1 MIIQKIEIG
10 SFGKLENTVLNLSGG
25 VNIIRGANESG
36 KSTICNF
43 IKFVFYGLPQ
53 KPADKMLYISWR
65 TSCCRGAITFVNDDG
80 NVYRAEREVICN
92 RSGDK
97 TTFSERVAVFNVVT
111 GELCFK
117 NQSPG
122 DVFFGVP
129 ENVFD
134 STVYIRQLVGTKTGD
149 KALCESA
156 ENILFSGDEGI
167 NTKKALKKLDDVR
180 VYLLHKNKKGGKI
193 YETAEESRKLAERL
207 DAAQKTGEEIIYLEG
222 TARQLGEKHAL
233 ASEQADKLR
242 AELEEYEAYLIKK
255 AYLRYKEQLIEQK
268 EIKQKIEELRSAE
281 NFFSAPVYTEEYI
294 SNLEKSKSALEMADA
309 RLKEAKKRYDAA
321 NKRVYDMKEKI
332 EVFERFGRKDNSR
345 DAFIDEAH
353 DLNAETR
360 KKSILGKTLLVAAI
374 FFAALLV
381 TFTVI
386 ALASTAAFAKPAVI
400 ISAVMG
406 LGTLIGSF
414 VVSVKN
420 KEPRSRLKQICN
432 TFGCQSYDELIELVK
447 AASNDEAVMTYIT
460 DERDAA
466 SDAFKEASD
475 ELDKINSRICSELES
490 ANFVININTAA
501 SIDEALKI
509 CREQKRE
516 LENLE
521 IKNSEI
527 DKKLDDTETIFRSY
541 DDEFIENACKRQ
553 YDEAALEQYD
563 YQSRR
568 HDYDFIMLSI
578 QSQKDKI
585 NDIEKRLAFLSAST
599 DRSADLAAQKSVV
612 DKELDTLTG
621 RHDAIA
627 LALEA
632 MTSASS
638 KLRDGLA
645 PKIAATASIIMNKLS
660 SGKYKTLGV
669 DSNFSMTFTADAMS
683 HEVDYLSAGT
693 SDIAYISLRVALVD
707 VLYRKSSPP
716 LIFDESFMRMD
727 NDRMENSLNLLCE
740 LGKNGTQSM
749 LFTCHGREESLMKKI
764 GEYTY
769 FTI

>member
-43 IKFVFYGLPQ
+43 IKFIFYGLPQ

-65 TSCCRGAITFVNDDG
+65 TSCCRGAITFINDDG

-92 RSGDK
+92 CAGDK
-97 TTFSERVAVFNVVT
+97 TTFSERVAVFNVIT
-111 GELCFK
+111 NELCFK

-134 STVYIRQLVGTKTGD
+134 STVYIRQLFGTKTGD

-156 ENILFSGDEGI
+156 ENILFSGNEGI

-193 YETAEESRKLAERL
+193 YETSETSRMLADRL
-207 DAAQKTGEEIIYLEG
+207 DAAQKSGEEVIYLEG
-222 TARQLGEKHAL
+222 TARQLTEKCAL

-242 AELEEYEAYLIKK
+242 AELEEYESYLIKK
-255 AYLRYKEQLIEQK
+255 AYLRYKDYLIEQK
-268 EIKQKIEELRSAE
+268 EINRRLDELRRADK
-281 NFFSAPVYTEEYI
+281 FFSVPVYTDEYI
-294 SNLEKSKSALEMADA
+294 ANLEKSKSTLEMADA

-332 EVFERFGRKDNSR
+332 EVFERFGKRDNSR
-345 DAFIDEAH
+345 DAFIDEAR
-353 DLNAETR
+353 DLNAETH
-360 KKSILGKTLLVAAI
+360 KK
-374 FFAALLV
+374 
-381 TFTVI
+381 TVI
-386 ALASTAAFAKPAVI
+386 AKSLLGAAAFFAVVLITFIILGLTGAVSFATPIII
-400 ISAVMG
+400 ISAV
-406 LGTLIGSF
+406 LGVGAAVGALITSF
-414 VVSVKN
+414 KN
-420 KEPRSRLKQICN
+420 KEPLSRVKQICN
-432 TFGCQSYDELIELVK
+432 TFGCKSYDELIELVK

-466 SDAFKEASD
+466 SGAFKEASD
-475 ELDKINSRICSELES
+475 DLDSINSRICAELEN
-490 ANFVININTAA
+490 ANFVININTSA
-501 SIDEALKI
+501 SIDEALRI

-516 LENLE
+516 IENLE

-527 DKKLDDTETIFRSY
+527 AKKLDDTETAFHSY
-541 DDEFIENACKRQ
+541 NDEFIEKACKRS
-553 YDEAALEQYD
+553 YDEEALEQYD
-563 YQSRR
+563 YQGRR

-585 NDIEKRLAFLSAST
+585 GDIEKRLAYLSAST
-599 DRSADLAAQKSVV
+599 DKSSDLAAQKAVV
-612 DKELDTLTG
+612 DKELDTLTDK
-621 RHDAIA
+621 HDAVA

-632 MTSASS
+632 MTNASS

-660 SGKYKTLGV
+660 AGKYRSLGV
-669 DSNFSMTFTADAMS
+669 DSDFAMTFTADAMS

-693 SDIAYISLRVALVD
+693 SDIAYISLRIALVD

-727 NDRMENSLNLLCE
+727 NDRMEHSLNLLYE
-740 LGKNGTQSM
+740 LGQNGTQSM
-749 LFTCHGREESLMKKI
+749 LFTCHGREENLMKKI

-769 FTI
+769 FAI